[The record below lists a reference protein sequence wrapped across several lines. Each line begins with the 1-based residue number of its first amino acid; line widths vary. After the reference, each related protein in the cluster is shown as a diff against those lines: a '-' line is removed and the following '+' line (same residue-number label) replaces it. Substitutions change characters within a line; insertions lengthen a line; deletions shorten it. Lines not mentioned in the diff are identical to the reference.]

1 MKICTTLLI
10 IIFMLSGCA
19 VNITADSFIYQDDK
33 VEPSLDLIQ
42 INNKITH
49 HATLIDISKISL
61 TTPEGLLL
69 NGVKLLHKNAQVN
82 VIFFGGNG
90 MKISQSASILD
101 QFALLPANVIWFDY
115 RGTGVS
121 EKRSNLSVKDLQNDA
136 LNIFDF
142 SKENLPD
149 NLPTA
154 VHGLSMGSLLASYI
168 ASERAIDGLILDGAI
183 STVPELIDNLVPAW
197 STVFSTVTVS
207 PELAAIDN
215 IKLIR
220 KYTNPLLFLIGKND
234 STTPVE
240 FSQALYDA
248 SNSKDKTLTI
258 IADTEHS
265 QTMKREQAIKAYAT
279 FIKGLTCCEDG

>member
-1 MKICTTLLI
+1 MCTTLLI

-49 HATLIDISKISL
+49 DATLIDISKISL

-82 VIFFGGNG
+82 VIFFAGNG
-90 MKISQSASILD
+90 MKISQSAGILD

-279 FIKGLTCCEDG
+279 FIKGLICCEDG